1 MATKKERPSSTFFS
15 FNKIG
20 DSVSGILDGFFIGQY
35 GLNAV
40 ISGIGVSLN
49 KTQLMNIIGNYR
61 DSFKTGKKIK
71 ITLVDEKKVK
81 GQKHQVKIFSVLYD
95 GKELK
100 AENSFELHKSLEDKK
115 FDILFE
121 K

>member
-1 MATKKERPSSTFFS
+1 MSTKKKETSSTFFT

-20 DSVSGILDGFFIGQY
+20 DTISGILEGFFIGQY

-40 ISGIGVSLN
+40 IDGVGVSLN
-49 KTQLMNIIGNYR
+49 KTQLMTIIGDNR
-61 DSFKTGKKIK
+61 ESLKTGKKIK
-71 ITLVDEKKVK
+71 ISLVDEKKVK

-100 AENSFELHKSLEDKK
+100 AENSFELHNNLTDKK